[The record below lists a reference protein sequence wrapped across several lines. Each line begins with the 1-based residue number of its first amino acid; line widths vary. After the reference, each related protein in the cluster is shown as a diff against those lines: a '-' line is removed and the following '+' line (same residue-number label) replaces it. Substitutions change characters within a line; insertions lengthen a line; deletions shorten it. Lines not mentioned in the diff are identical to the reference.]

1 MNYCLIYIFLLFLI
15 SLVFLNLVRYHSDK
29 KIEGM
34 VNILDI
40 TLKDLENDSKLG
52 LPDIKVDPDL
62 VNNYTISD
70 NIGPEFFKSRFK
82 KYDVPLKNITRQG
95 TEKYNRQMLY
105 DEKYP
110 DYAPYENIVPIFKK
124 DHKIRGQNKKYYSR
138 ESVSDEIYETGR
150 ITGLPEVNVTDC
162 QGKWNDWDETH
173 CIPNNRCSLRFRTYN
188 VTREATLDGDQCKYD
203 GQEVFDGDID
213 YDYCYGN
220 NNKDRCGID
229 NADVCACDLDNY
241 DSEKCDFELSNDE
254 CICPTGYPLKSGSG
268 TDSGKCVSDTVTS
281 AVTSTV
287 PVSDTVTSTG
297 TSTVPF
303 TPQQMDYINNLIA
316 QRQVQA
322 RVPVQRQAPVPV
334 QGQGQTQP
342 QSGQGT
348 GLSGLGIASMLR
360 FAMAE
365 EYLREAEDVQRG
377 EEFDEDEFDKRMA
390 IIAAKN
396 LNPESD

>member
-15 SLVFLNLVRYHSDK
+15 SLVFLNLVRYHNDK

-52 LPDIKVDPDL
+52 LPDIKVDPDI

-150 ITGLPEVNVTDC
+150 ITGLPEVNETDC

-203 GQEVFDGDID
+203 GQEIFDDDID

-229 NADVCACDLDNY
+229 NAVCACDLDNY

-254 CICPTGYPLKSGSG
+254 CICPTGYHNKSGSG
-268 TDSGKCVSDTVTS
+268 TDIGQCVSDTVTS
-281 AVTSTV
+281 A
-287 PVSDTVTSTG
+287 G

-316 QRQVQA
+316 QRQT
-322 RVPVQRQAPVPV
+322 P
-334 QGQGQTQP
+334 THP
-342 QSGQGT
+342 QSGPGT

-377 EEFDEDEFDKRMA
+377 DEFNEEEFNKRMA

>member
-1 MNYCLIYIFLLFLI
+1 
-15 SLVFLNLVRYHSDK
+15 VFLNLVRYHNDK

-70 NIGPEFFKSRFK
+70 NIGPEFFKSKFK

-124 DHKIRGQNKKYYSR
+124 DHKIRGQNNKYYSR

-150 ITGLPEVNVTDC
+150 ITGLPDVNVTDC

-203 GQEVFDGDID
+203 GQEIFDGDID

-220 NNKDRCGID
+220 NNKDRCGVD
-229 NADVCACDLDNY
+229 NAVCECDLDNY
-241 DSEKCDFELSNDE
+241 DSEKCDFESSNDE
-254 CICPTGYPLKSGSG
+254 CICPTGYHNKSGSG
-268 TDSGKCVSDTVTS
+268 TDIGQCVSDTVTS
-281 AVTSTV
+281 AVTST
-287 PVSDTVTSTG
+287 D
-297 TSTVPF
+297 PF
-303 TPQQMDYINNLIA
+303 TEEQLTLINSLIS
-316 QRQVQA
+316 QRPVHGQV
-322 RVPVQRQAPVPV
+322 PDPP
-334 QGQGQTQP
+334 QP

-348 GLSGLGIASMLR
+348 GTGNLFGFLTVL
-360 FAMAE
+360 AE
-365 EYLREAEDVQRG
+365 EQAIL
-377 EEFDEDEFDKRMA
+377 DEIKSERAK
-390 IIAAKN
+390 IEKN
-396 LNPESD
+396 LNP